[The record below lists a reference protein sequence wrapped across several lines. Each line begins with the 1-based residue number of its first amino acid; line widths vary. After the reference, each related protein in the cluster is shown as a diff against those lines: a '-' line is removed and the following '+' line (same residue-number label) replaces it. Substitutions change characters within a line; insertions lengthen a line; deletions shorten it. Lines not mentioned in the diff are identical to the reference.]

1 MRPRRGY
8 PPASHAWQCPAP
20 TTQEAAARALRPV
33 RRARAD
39 APRGDARGG
48 ARAALAERGEPGQ
61 RDGETRMEQ
70 PVARWEMLHRR
81 LGADDRCSS
90 LAGDSYVKYCDLGD
104 SITTVLSRGGVL
116 TSACCAFACTCI
128 HPTRDGPRPLGR
140 RLVPRRSSRVFCD
153 SVWQRQAACEFFTYG
168 SYRRYHMDMA
178 GTPRGGPVVCA
189 CERSVADGDRSG
201 AVVLH

>member
-104 SITTVLSRGGVL
+104 STTTVLSRGGVL
-116 TSACCAFACTCI
+116 TSACTCCAFACTCI
-128 HPTRDGPRPLGR
+128 HACPCIQTDGPRPVGR
-140 RLVPRRSSRVFCD
+140 RLVPRRLSRVFCD
-153 SVWQRQAACEFFTYG
+153 SVWQRQAACNFFTYG
-168 SYRRYHMDMA
+168 SYRRYHMDIWPVRRA
-178 GTPRGGPVVCA
+178 GPGCAGAAGVV
-189 CERSVADGDRSG
+189 
-201 AVVLH
+201 

>member
-1 MRPRRGY
+1 LRPRRGY

-116 TSACCAFACTCI
+116 TSGIPMRCAFSICCSA
-128 HPTRDGPRPLGR
+128 GL
-140 RLVPRRSSRVFCD
+140 PRRPTTGRSASGDWSPGVCL
-153 SVWQRQAACEFFTYG
+153 EFFAIRCG
-168 SYRRYHMDMA
+168 SGKRHVSFLRTARTVGTTWTWPVRRA
-178 GTPRGGPVVCA
+178 GG
-189 CERSVADGDRSG
+189 RS
-201 AVVLH
+201 LCLW

>member
-116 TSACCAFACTCI
+116 DLCMHMLCICMHMHTCMSM
-128 HPTRDGPRPLGR
+128 HPTRRPTTGR
-140 RLVPRRSSRVFCD
+140 SASGVWSPGVCLEYVAIRCG
-153 SVWQRQAACEFFTYG
+153 SVKRHVSFLRTARTV
-168 SYRRYHMDMA
+168 
-178 GTPRGGPVVCA
+178 GTTWTWPVEGCA
-189 CERSVADGDRSG
+189 CGR
-201 AVVLH
+201 

>member
-116 TSACCAFACTCI
+116 DLCMHMLCICMHMHTCMSM
-128 HPTRDGPRPLGR
+128 HPTRRPTTGRSASGPPAF
-140 RLVPRRSSRVFCD
+140 VSSILRFGV
-153 SVWQRQAACEFFTYG
+153 AA
-168 SYRRYHMDMA
+168 A
-178 GTPRGGPVVCA
+178 
-189 CERSVADGDRSG
+189 SG
-201 AVVLH
+201 M